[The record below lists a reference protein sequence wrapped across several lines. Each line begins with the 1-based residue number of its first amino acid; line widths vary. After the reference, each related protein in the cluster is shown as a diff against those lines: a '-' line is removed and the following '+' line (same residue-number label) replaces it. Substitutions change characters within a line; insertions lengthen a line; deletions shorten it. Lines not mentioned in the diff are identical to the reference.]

1 MERCIV
7 VGAGLGSQRP
17 GSGPGPSNDAGRSG
31 AALKNNGL
39 LPLKSSGKTIIVLG
53 PNADTVPHGGGSG
66 RMDPIEDRNITLY
79 AGLSKLGK
87 GYKVELMDWNAPDY
101 DAIRQDI
108 ISAKAR
114 GIVAVKYN

>member
-1 MERCIV
+1 
-7 VGAGLGSQRP
+7 
-17 GSGPGPSNDAGRSG
+17 
-31 AALKNNGL
+31 
-39 LPLKSSGKTIIVLG
+39 
-53 PNADTVPHGGGSG
+53 
-66 RMDPIEDRNITLY
+66 MDPIEGRNITLY